1 MRLWARSNNRTAAA
15 AVGCHC
21 CPCVA
26 FFFTPLTPASTFLFP
41 FHSFLFFFPPA
52 LPPSSHVLRL
62 LSMRNKINLSPP
74 VLFFLFLFLTR
85 SFFCVSLFCSLRF
98 VLSSLPLSL
107 PRAALVHAS
116 IGAAPSSQPATSAR
130 PTLSDS
136 VDIRSCLIH
145 STTCSNRN
153 TLCSARARGR
163 SCVSARWPL
172 ILQFM
177 VDVNMRPRPCI
188 WPAANFGANCCKS

>member
-1 MRLWARSNNRTAAA
+1 M
-15 AVGCHC
+15 
-21 CPCVA
+21 
-26 FFFTPLTPASTFLFP
+26 FLFSVP
-41 FHSFLFFFPPA
+41 FVLSCLAFP
-52 LPPSSHVLRL
+52 
-62 LSMRNKINLSPP
+62 
-74 VLFFLFLFLTR
+74 FFLFLRASSTPALSLLCLFPFFPSAAARACVAR
-85 SFFCVSLFCSLRF
+85 SPPLCCRPTPP
-98 VLSSLPLSL
+98 LPFSL

-188 WPAANFGANCCKS
+188 WPAANFGANCCKSWVKKSIIMFLLKLQDCSLILRVSHLS